1 MKLAGVILSVIL
13 ILVLAGCQSNQDSE
27 TPPAPGGEVTRKVLK
42 TISLPAP
49 RYDSEVS
56 LEQSLLQRRSVR
68 NYSGEP
74 LRLDEVG
81 QLLWATQGITN
92 EIGFRT
98 APSAGALYPLEVYL
112 VSVDVINLDPGV
124 YHYNP
129 EAHELEQLAPGDV
142 RDELADAALSQSCV
156 REGAVSIVI
165 TAIYERTT
173 GKYGERGIMYVHIEA
188 GHAAQNLCLQATAMG
203 LGLVTVG
210 AFHNEQLVEL
220 LGLSADENPLYVI
233 PVGRKI

>member
-1 MKLAGVILSVIL
+1 MKLAGTLMALTL
-13 ILVLAGCQSNQDSE
+13 IFLVAGCQS
-27 TPPAPGGEVTRKVLK
+27 GGEPETLPGPEQEVNQQVLK

-49 RYDSEVS
+49 RHDSDVS

-68 NYSGEP
+68 DYSGEP
-74 LRLDEVG
+74 LTLDEVG
-81 QLLWATQGITN
+81 QLLWAAQGITN

-112 VSVDVINLDPGV
+112 VSVDVNNLEPGV
-124 YHYNP
+124 YHYKP
-129 EAHELEQLAPGDV
+129 EAHALEQLAPGDV

-188 GHAAQNLCLQATAMG
+188 GHAAQNLCLQAAALG

-210 AFHNEQLVEL
+210 AFHNERIVDL

>member
-1 MKLAGVILSVIL
+1 MKLTGIL
-13 ILVLAGCQSNQDSE
+13 IAVTIIFSLAGCQSSPE
-27 TPPAPGGEVTRKVLK
+27 TETLPTPEQEVKQKVLK
-42 TISLPAP
+42 TISLPQP
-49 RYDSEVS
+49 QYDSEVS

-68 NYSGEP
+68 SYSGEP
-74 LRLDEVG
+74 LTLDEVG
-81 QLLWATQGITN
+81 QLLWAAQGTTN
-92 EIGFRT
+92 EAGFRT

-112 VSVDVINLDPGV
+112 VSTDVADLDPGV

-129 EAHELEQLAPGDV
+129 EAHVLEQLVPGDV

-156 REGAVSIVI
+156 RDGAVSIVI

-188 GHAAQNLCLQATAMG
+188 GHAAQNLCLQATAIG

-210 AFHNEQLVEL
+210 AFHNEQIVEL
-220 LGLSADENPLYVI
+220 LGLPANENPLYVI